1 MVRCGF
7 TVRAGVVLAT
17 VLALLSPGAARA
29 EAPSPPTAAPPPL
42 TDDRGRTLTLRGW
55 NVEDKTHRGA
65 DALSAITERH
75 FRDLHDQG
83 FNFARLLVFWDD
95 LEPRRGHYSG
105 RYLRS
110 IERILD
116 WAHRW
121 RVQVVID
128 AHQDVFGPEFGHRGI
143 PEWAT
148 RTDGLPF
155 TPHPE
160 DWFAE
165 YFEPAVQAA
174 FEHLY
179 EDRDLQRA
187 QARMWQVLARRLGH
201 HPAVLGYDLINE
213 PMGRLR
219 PGEDLPAA
227 AHRIESE
234 QLTPMYN
241 RIADAI
247 RTVDRHSRLFVEPT
261 PIVGEG
267 LPTGLGRVED
277 PKVVYA
283 PHFYNATMEA
293 GGDYDPSARWLE
305 DYESAVTGYPAAQ
318 RIPVVVGEWGPRDS
332 SLPRMGRFYDDA
344 LASLDRY
351 SSGWA
356 GYVWCYGGGYCAMD
370 EDGRFL
376 PNKERTAR
384 PFAPAV
390 AGSVRRQ
397 HFDPTTDTFRL
408 VYTPSGRSGVSEL
421 STPATAAG
429 WQVTV
434 RGPAKAR
441 PSTVPPGER
450 GTVQVM
456 TRPGASGEVTVTVS
470 ARKRGE
476 FSEGTDTPR
485 RRVTTTGGTDGNTAR
500 RVAQTEVPFSS
511 MGGI

>member
-1 MVRCGF
+1 MAGRGFMVK
-7 TVRAGVVLAT
+7 AGAALAT
-17 VLALLSPGAARA
+17 VLAVLLPATARA
-29 EAPSPPTAAPPPL
+29 DGPPSPPPSPPPL

-65 DALSAITERH
+65 DALSAVTERH
-75 FRDLHDQG
+75 FRDMHDQG
-83 FNFARLLVFWDD
+83 FDFARLLVFWDD
-95 LEPRRGHYSG
+95 LEPRPGHYSA
-105 RYLRS
+105 RCLRK

-121 RVQVVID
+121 RIQVVID

-187 QARMWQVLARRLGH
+187 QARMWQVLARRLAH
-201 HPAVLGYDLINE
+201 HPAVFGYDLINE

-219 PGEDLPAA
+219 AGEDLPTA

-241 RIADAI
+241 RIAAAI
-247 RTVDRHSRLFVEPT
+247 RTADRHSRLFVEPT

-267 LPTGLGRVED
+267 LPTGLGRIHD

-283 PHFYNATMEA
+283 PHFYDATMEA
-293 GGDYDPSARWLE
+293 GGDYDPSAHWIE
-305 DYESAVTGYPAAQ
+305 AYENAVTRYPSAQ
-318 RIPVVVGEWGPRDS
+318 HIPVVIGEWGPRDS
-332 SLPRMGRFYDDA
+332 SLPNMARFYGDA

-356 GYVWCYGGGYCAMD
+356 GYEWCYGGGYCAVGA
-370 EDGRFL
+370 DGRFL
-376 PNKERTAR
+376 ANKEQTAR
-384 PFAPAV
+384 PYAPAV
-390 AGSVRRQ
+390 AGTVRDQ
-397 HFDPTTDTFRL
+397 GYDPVARTFHL
-408 VYTPSGRSGVSEL
+408 VYGSPGRPGVSEL
-421 STPATAAG
+421 STPPTAVG
-429 WQVTV
+429 WRVSV
-434 RGPAKAR
+434 RGPAVAR
-441 PSTVPPGER
+441 PRTVPAGRR
-450 GTVQVM
+450 GTVRVWTQ
-456 TRPGASGEVTVTVS
+456 PGASGRITVTVCPQP
-470 ARKRGE
+470 A
-476 FSEGTDTPR
+476 P
-485 RRVTTTGGTDGNTAR
+485 
-500 RVAQTEVPFSS
+500 
-511 MGGI
+511 